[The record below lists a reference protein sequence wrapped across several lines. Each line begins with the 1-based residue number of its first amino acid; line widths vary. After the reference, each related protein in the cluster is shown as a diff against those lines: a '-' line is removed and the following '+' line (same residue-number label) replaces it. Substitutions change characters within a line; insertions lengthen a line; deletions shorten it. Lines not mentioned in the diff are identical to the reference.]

1 MPITVVH
8 PQWHE
13 GVWAWTG
20 KSGAVS
26 GMQQLETAKMC
37 EETQT
42 VTDAEATTRRVDRV
56 GERPARE
63 RPAWVSRLQ
72 LLQPQSLRLTDT
84 VCDPL
89 PEIIVI
95 NCDRFQSLI

>member
-1 MPITVVH
+1 MPITVDH

-72 LLQPQSLRLTDT
+72 LLQPQSLRLTRHCIRSFT
-84 VCDPL
+84 QNTCHQL
-89 PEIIVI
+89 
-95 NCDRFQSLI
+95 